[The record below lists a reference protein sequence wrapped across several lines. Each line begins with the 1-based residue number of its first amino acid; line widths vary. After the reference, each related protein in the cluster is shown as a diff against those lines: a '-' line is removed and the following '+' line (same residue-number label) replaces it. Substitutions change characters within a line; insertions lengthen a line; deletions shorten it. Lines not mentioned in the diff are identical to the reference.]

1 MNKTT
6 TTPRHPKAII
16 SAFINNFIYIRNPY
30 IIMWWSAALPST
42 WFWSYYV
49 MPVFYRININYLGVL
64 Y

>member
-30 IIMWWSAALPST
+30 IIMWWSAALPGFGHIMLCRYFIGSKL
-42 WFWSYYV
+42 
-49 MPVFYRININYLGVL
+49 II
-64 Y
+64 